1 MSADIPPNPSTIVYT
16 TRFYRLVDLIRDERV
31 VEPRLNPDSDLEW
44 LAWAHGARWLIVRA
58 FFRLV
63 LLVSPTCLRSAQ
75 RMLFDSRSR
84 AVAHGDASLPLVRR
98 YSDVQDLIEYLDQVF
113 LTLPSQHS
121 YVGEP
126 YPLIAWA
133 PNRVTAEQ
141 SDAEVGRPLLPIRYM
156 ERPMQLSSF
165 RASSDSLDGLLT
177 RFQGLLDECRT
188 ANRDARSEAVRFA
201 RGLGS
206 VEAGVRDLHARLSE
220 GVYVPDGYSGI
231 PRRLQ
236 FARPPDVEAM
246 EEGEVEDEV
255 AEGPAVHVQ

>member
-1 MSADIPPNPSTIVYT
+1 MPADIPPNPSTIVYT
-16 TRFYRLVDLIRDERV
+16 TRFYRLVDLLRDERV

-63 LLVSPTCLRSAQ
+63 LHVSPTFLRSTQ

-98 YSDVQDLIEYLDQVF
+98 YSDVQDLIEYIDQVF

-133 PNRVTAEQ
+133 PNRVAAEQ

-177 RFQGLLDECRT
+177 CRIECEEPDDSFFVTRCNIKLPVVRKQEIRRGNASRVNIFGNDNKLERILL
-188 ANRDARSEAVRFA
+188 
-201 RGLGS
+201 
-206 VEAGVRDLHARLSE
+206 
-220 GVYVPDGYSGI
+220 
-231 PRRLQ
+231 
-236 FARPPDVEAM
+236 
-246 EEGEVEDEV
+246 
-255 AEGPAVHVQ
+255 